1 MMDSRSMLAIY
12 AKSFIAGLAALILA
26 FLLSPLGFIIASF
39 FYKAPRG
46 SNAVSWDLRSLAASP
61 WYFIFP
67 LAGVLIFSVGFVWMY
82 RRASQ
87 KQLDEL

>member
-1 MMDSRSMLAIY
+1 MMDSRSMPAIY

-39 FYKAPRG
+39 FYKAPPG
-46 SNAVSWDLRSLAASP
+46 NAVSWDLRSMAASP

-87 KQLDEL
+87 KQLDES